1 MFGSSGAGI
10 RTSSG
15 LLPSS
20 VLFQRTLY
28 VLTLGEGEATQ
39 ATSPES
45 SSTRKFVGAR
55 GRVVKLP
62 VRGVDEVSVSLP
74 KGVARCST
82 WSVLT
87 FFGLSLITH
96 LHPVLLPSANNVWQF
111 REVEGGFLPGDKVFR
126 RVRERRRL
134 YRKSVPGFILVRVG
148 FSFLEVDKG
157 VNVTKFKL
165 LSTRIP
171 LHLHL

>member
-1 MFGSSGAGI
+1 MFTLYGTPETRSWRRLLDQGPGPWPLATLTLLTLSEIRQLFGSSGAGI

-62 VRGVDEVSVSLP
+62 VRGGDEVSVSLP

-82 WSVLT
+82 WSEGHSFNFLWIV
-87 FFGLSLITH
+87 FD
-96 LHPVLLPSANNVWQF
+96 HPPAPRTSPQCQQCLA
-111 REVEGGFLPGDKVFR
+111 
-126 RVRERRRL
+126 
-134 YRKSVPGFILVRVG
+134 I
-148 FSFLEVDKG
+148 
-157 VNVTKFKL
+157 
-165 LSTRIP
+165 
-171 LHLHL
+171 